1 MLCSR
6 SHLVFLRILDRFDF
20 HMQNSLSQRKKHKLL
35 LELLLRMK
43 NVTNL
48 KPGSSRKISP
58 LDHDDNFVK
67 KIYHHHKF
75 YIYICLPLLEV
86 AKVPSV
92 YIKHDF
98 LPWKKKVDFKC
109 IVHEPLCHFFSVFFP
124 SPTSCLLQWYMLVM
138 WMRKMSRAT
147 WI

>member
-1 MLCSR
+1 MKKKNPPMLCSR

-35 LELLLRMK
+35 LELLRMK

-48 KPGSSRKISP
+48 KPGPSRKISP
-58 LDHDDNFVK
+58 LDHDENFVK

-98 LPWKKKVDFKC
+98 LPWKRKSTSSVLFMS
-109 IVHEPLCHFFSVFFP
+109 LCAIFFRFS
-124 SPTSCLLQWYMLVM
+124 SPPRHHAYYNDICW
-138 WMRKMSRAT
+138 
-147 WI
+147 